1 MNGPVTGKDVF
12 IPMEKIIGGQ
22 KRLGFGWNMLMVSQ
36 TNVLH
41 CIVMYSRESIILNC
55 TILYVY
61 YAILLLYYA
70 ILILYYTIL
79 YYTILYYTIL
89 YYTILCYI
97 ILYYTKL
104 YYTKLYYTK
113 LYYTILY

>member
-61 YAILLLYYA
+61 YAILILYYA
-70 ILILYYTIL
+70 ILILCYTVLYYTILFYTILNYTIL
-79 YYTILYYTIL
+79 YYSILCYAILYYAIL
-89 YYTILCYI
+89 N
-97 ILYYTKL
+97 
-104 YYTKLYYTK
+104 
-113 LYYTILY
+113 